1 MPRLMLGMLALLMAG
16 GAGLRADDP
25 AKTVKPDDDEPKLNV
40 GDKAPAFKVKE
51 FVKGEAVKELAK
63 GKVHVVEFWATWCG
77 PCKATIPHLTELQ
90 KKHPDV
96 QIIGV
101 SVFEQKPKDVK
112 PFVEDMGKKMEYRV
126 ATDSVPEG
134 KKGDDGAMATAWMEA
149 AGQEGIPTAFV
160 VNRDG
165 LIAWIGH
172 PSDLDQPLA
181 DIVANKWDVKAEAQ
195 RQKDERAREKKLRL
209 IAQKLEKAGDDDPK
223 AVLAILDAAIKD
235 DAKLEPYLA
244 TPRFDA
250 LVSLKEIEK
259 AITYGKRMIS
269 DLYKDNAAALNELAW
284 GLVDPDRDKKAD
296 PKLVKLAVDAAKRA
310 CELTKTEDAALLDT
324 LGCAYF
330 LDGDVA
336 KAIETQEKAVKLRPD
351 DDDLKAHLEK
361 FKKAKKEPK

>member
-25 AKTVKPDDDEPKLNV
+25 AKPDDEEPKLNV

-77 PCKATIPHLTELQ
+77 PCKVSIPHLSELQ
-90 KKHPDV
+90 KKYPAV
-96 QIIGV
+96 TFIGV

-112 PFVEDMGKKMEYRV
+112 PFVEEMGKKMEYRV
-126 ATDSVPEG
+126 AVDSIPEG
-134 KKGDDGAMATAWMEA
+134 KKGDEGAMATAWMDA
-149 AGQEGIPTAFV
+149 AGQSGIPTAFV

-165 LIAWIGH
+165 VIAWIGH

-181 DIVANKWDVKAEAQ
+181 DIVSNKWDVKAEAQ
-195 RQKDERAREKKLRL
+195 RQKDERVREKKLRA
-209 IAQKLEKAGDDDPK
+209 IAEKLQKAGDDDPK
-223 AVLAILDAAIKD
+223 TVLAILDAAIKD
-235 DAKLEPYLA
+235 DAKMEQVLA
-244 TPRFDA
+244 TPRFEA
-250 LVSLKEIEK
+250 LVNLKEIEK
-259 AITYGKRMIS
+259 AVAYGRRMIS
-269 DLYKDNAAALNELAW
+269 DLYKDNASALNELAW

-296 PKLVKLAVDAAKRA
+296 PKLVKVAVEAAKRA
-310 CELTKTEDAALLDT
+310 CELTKNNESALLDT

-336 KAIETQEKAVKLRPD
+336 KAIETQEKAVKLKPD

-361 FKKAKKEPK
+361 FKKARKDKESK